1 MTQNKQDI
9 RAVAYTRVSTK
20 KEGQD
25 KSYEGQKRY
34 YKSFCKQQGY
44 NYIDTYADKG
54 SGTNATRK
62 EFLKMLKDAGIDAK
76 KLDGSKDYDY
86 TISKTRKPLFDLIVC
101 KDTSRFARNASEGMT
116 LVKRLRKIGVHIF
129 FEGLDLSTDVADN
142 DNQINQ
148 WFLNGENESR
158 ATSRRI
164 KNAFKFIKE
173 ENEYPTGM
181 FPYGL
186 YKDETGKLCVDEDKK
201 KVVNEVFE
209 LAKTMGCRRI
219 ANILNEKGYPT
230 TTGTKWGYSQVNTM
244 LKNTLYY
251 GTAMSGKTEV
261 KALTENPSPVPVE
274 QQTKMVDILKEPII
288 SKEEFE
294 KVQLILADRS
304 SNKNGT
310 KRGQNVAKK
319 KDIFSKKIKCA
330 RCGGAYTRAVRRYK
344 HQNGEVVEFYYY
356 YCLTRN
362 RANACDNS
370 RHVPFNTLKKA
381 ISMIEPKLL
390 FGDKGMGASIIK
402 TIEQVKREHAKIAS
416 DYQTKISDNMVLI
429 AEKSQVLT
437 KLKID
442 SVIEMVESEI
452 NELMEQNHE
461 LQQKINSLKLSN
473 LDRLVQTVGERE
485 AEILSLSE
493 SITEEDKLRMISEIR
508 IDGYKYTFFFDVPNF
523 NDIINELNSFVSTTL
538 EADTVLEDILN
549 EFRVVEQ
556 NKKLVV
562 AY

>member
-1 MTQNKQDI
+1 MITEKTI

-20 KEGQD
+20 KSEQD
-25 KSYEGQKRY
+25 KSYESQKRY
-34 YKSFCKQQGY
+34 YKSFCEKKSY
-44 NYIDTYADKG
+44 NFIDTYADKG

-62 EFLKMLKDAGIDAK
+62 EFLKMLYDAGIDAK
-76 KLDGSKDYDY
+76 KLEGSKDYDY
-86 TISKTRKPLFDLIVC
+86 KISKTRKPLFDLIVC
-101 KDTSRFARNASEGMT
+101 KDTSRFARNASEGIT

-129 FEGLDLSTDVADN
+129 FEGINLSTDAEN

-164 KNAFKFIKE
+164 KNAFKFIRDE
-173 ENEYPTGM
+173 ELYPTGQ
-181 FPYGL
+181 FPYGI
-186 YKDETGKLCVDEDKK
+186 YRDGTGQICVDKEKK
-201 KVVNEVFE
+201 KVVMEVFE

-219 ANILNEKGYPT
+219 ANILNEKSYKT
-230 TTGTKWGYSQVNTM
+230 TTGTKWGYSQVNAM

-261 KALTENPSPVPVE
+261 KALTENPTPVPVD
-274 QQTKMVDILKEPII
+274 QQTEIVDFLAEPII

-294 KVQLILADRS
+294 SVQVILANRS

-310 KRGQNVAKK
+310 KRGQNVAKE

-330 RCGGAYTRAVRRYK
+330 RCGGAYTRAVRRYT
-344 HQNGEVVEFYYY
+344 HQNGEAVEFYYY

-362 RANACDNS
+362 RANACGNS
-370 RHVPFNTLKKA
+370 RHVPFTTLKKA
-381 ISMIEPKLL
+381 ISMLEPHFL
-390 FGDKGMGASIIK
+390 FGEKGMGASILKI
-402 TIEQVKREHAKIAS
+402 IEQVKVEHKKIVEN
-416 DYQTKISDNMVLI
+416 YQSKIDENLLLI
-429 AEKSQVLT
+429 IEKSQVLT

-452 NELMEQNHE
+452 NELMEQNNE
-461 LQQKINSLKLSN
+461 LQQKINALKLSN
-473 LDRLVQTVGERE
+473 LDRLKQTVGERE
-485 AEILSLSE
+485 TEIASLSE
-493 SITEEDKLRMISEIR
+493 SVTEEDKLRMISEIR
-508 IDGYKYTFFFDVPNF
+508 VNGYEYTFFFDVPNF

-538 EADTVLEDILN
+538 EADTILEDILN
-549 EFRVVEQ
+549 EHRVVEEK
-556 NKKLVV
+556 KKLRI